1 MAEQLIAPWHAF
13 ELVAGAAGSGVIF
26 ICDHASPAV
35 PEAYAGL
42 GLAPSAFARHIAY
55 DIGAAALT
63 RALAA
68 QFDAPAVLSHFS
80 RLLID
85 PNRGLDDP
93 TLIMELSD
101 GAIIP
106 GNHRVS
112 DEERA
117 RRIAQFWKPYRNAVQ
132 GEIARM
138 IAAGPVPA
146 IVSLHSFTPRWKNRQ
161 RPWQVAVLWDKDER
175 LAGPLINSLRA
186 DPALHVGDNEP
197 YDGALKGDTLH
208 EIATRPG
215 LPHVLIEV
223 RQDEIG
229 DEAGVVQWTRRL
241 EAVLRPIL
249 AAANVHQM
257 VPQGSRAV

>member
-1 MAEQLIAPWHAF
+1 MAEQPVAPWPAF
-13 ELVAGAAGSGVIF
+13 ELCPGAATSGVIF

-42 GLAPSAFARHIAY
+42 GLAPEAFTRHIAY

-68 QFDAPAVLSHFS
+68 RFEAPAVLSHFS

-106 GNHRVS
+106 GNHGIT
-112 DEERA
+112 EGERA
-117 RRIAQFWKPYRNAVQ
+117 TRIAQFWQPYRHAVQ
-132 GEIARM
+132 AEIARM
-138 IAAGPVPA
+138 VATGPVPA
-146 IVSLHSFTPRWKNRQ
+146 IVSLHSFTPRWKGAR
-161 RPWQVAVLWDKDER
+161 RPWPVAVLWDTDAR
-175 LAGPLINSLRA
+175 MALPLIADLRT
-186 DPALHVGDNEP
+186 DHGMNVGDNQP

-208 EIATRPG
+208 EMATVPG
-215 LPHVLIEV
+215 LPHVLIEL

-229 DEAGVVQWTRRL
+229 DDAGVARWTSRL
-241 EAVLRPIL
+241 EAALRPL
-249 AAANVHQM
+249 LVQAGLHQM
-257 VPQGSRAV
+257 VPQGSRAR